1 MKRNRTHRK
10 LLDESC
16 AWLREHWNATNLDV
30 PEALRERW
38 MYEAA
43 GDRANPEGFHLAVFA
58 FGLMQY
64 DLVANG
70 VPEGVQ
76 RSYSAQTLLSLFSHW
91 QLKLALAEVH
101 QRTPLR
107 IRALPLFAFPED
119 EQVEAWCDHDSPIA
133 SGAGGEFP
141 SSTSTSNS
149 SPRPPPI

>member
-38 MYEAA
+38 MYEPAE
-43 GDRANPEGFHLAVFA
+43 DCMNPEGFHLAVFT
-58 FGLMQY
+58 FGLLQY
-64 DLVANG
+64 DLISKG

-101 QRTPLR
+101 RCTNLR
-107 IRALPLFAFPED
+107 IRALPLFAFPEN
-119 EQVEAWCDHDSPIA
+119 EQVEAWCDQDSPVA
-133 SGAGGEFP
+133 SGASGTTP
-141 SSTSTSNS
+141 SSTSNS
-149 SPRPPPI
+149 SPSPRPPAN